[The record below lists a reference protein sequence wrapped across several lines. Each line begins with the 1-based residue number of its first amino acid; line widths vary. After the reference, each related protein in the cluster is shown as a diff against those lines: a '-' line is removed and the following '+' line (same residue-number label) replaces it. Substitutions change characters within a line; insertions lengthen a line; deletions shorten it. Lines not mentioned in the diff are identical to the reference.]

1 METLV
6 ILETQETMETQ
17 EMLEIITDQDDPLP
31 YSLEKPK
38 LAKMKL
44 KIFLLLMLI

>member
-6 ILETQETMETQ
+6 MLETQETMEMLETQ
-17 EMLEIITDQDDPLP
+17 ETTTDQDDPLP